1 MLMLVWVVRVVGVR
15 MVVVMMNISHGVRVV
30 VLMVVMA
37 VVWHQAEEERLT
49 ILDQS

>member
-1 MLMLVWVVRVVGVR
+1 MLVWVVRVVGVR

-37 VVWHQAEEERLT
+37 VVWHQAEEEWLT

>member
-1 MLMLVWVVRVVGVR
+1 MLVWVVRVVGVR

-30 VLMVVMA
+30 VLMVV
-37 VVWHQAEEERLT
+37 VIWHQAEEERLT